1 MYDPNATKLYTDG
14 SARPNPGNGGVGV
27 VVEFQDESGLD
38 QIEISE
44 GYRLSTNNR
53 MELLAVIRGIEWLVA
68 NATEHGVTR
77 AILITDS
84 EYVHSNHN
92 NAPYWKKQGW
102 QTTEGKPYENPD
114 LWDTFLKVRAKLRTP
129 FEIRWA
135 KGKQSDVLLLVDA
148 LAKQGASNPTR
159 DDSGYR
165 PGKFTATRTPS
176 KKAATLS
183 EVNGVAL
190 IRVYRSEIFGRH
202 STQTYKISFDLY
214 DESNS
219 CYIGKHVAYT
229 RKDFNLKRNT
239 CYQVTLGGSKTFP
252 IITEAEEV
260 EYLKGS

>member
-1 MYDPNATKLYTDG
+1 MYDPNATIIYTDG
-14 SARPNPGNGGVGV
+14 SARPNPGCGGVGILV
-27 VVEFQDESGLD
+27 SFPDASAYAQV
-38 QIEISE
+38 EISE

-53 MELLAVIRGIEWLVA
+53 MELLAVIRAMEWLIA
-68 NATEHGVTR
+68 NSGTYKMTR
-77 AILITDS
+77 VILVTDS
-84 EYVHSNHN
+84 DYVHSNHS
-92 NAPYWKKQGW
+92 NAPYWKKQSW
-102 QTTEGKPYENPD
+102 QTAEGKPYENPD
-114 LWDTFLKVRAKLRTP
+114 LWDSFLKARVKLKMP

-148 LAKQGASNPTR
+148 LAKAGAATPTK
-159 DDSGYR
+159 DDTGYR
-165 PGKFTATRTPS
+165 PGKFTAPRTPS

-214 DESNS
+214 DESTS